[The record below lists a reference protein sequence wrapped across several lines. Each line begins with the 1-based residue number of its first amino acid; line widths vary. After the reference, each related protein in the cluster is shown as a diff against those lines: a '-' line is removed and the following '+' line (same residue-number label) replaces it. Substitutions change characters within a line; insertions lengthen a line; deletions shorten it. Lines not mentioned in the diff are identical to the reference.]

1 MAFVAQMSDVAYW
14 FLVFNQEKYIQIR
27 QFKKTNSI
35 PMKINTFSVFILEFT
50 NICSEDLV

>member
-1 MAFVAQMSDVAYW
+1 MTFVAQMSDVAFW
-14 FLVFNQEKYIQIR
+14 FLVFNQEKYIRIR

-35 PMKINTFSVFILEFT
+35 PMKINTSSVFILEFT